1 MRHANRKF
9 RRPDKDDILL
19 WIGEAIIIGS
29 VVFAGLAVAWLAMAL
44 GGVR

>member
-19 WIGEAIIIGS
+19 WIGETIVIGS
-29 VVFAGLAVAWLAMAL
+29 VVFSGLAVYWLATAL
-44 GGVR
+44 GGAR